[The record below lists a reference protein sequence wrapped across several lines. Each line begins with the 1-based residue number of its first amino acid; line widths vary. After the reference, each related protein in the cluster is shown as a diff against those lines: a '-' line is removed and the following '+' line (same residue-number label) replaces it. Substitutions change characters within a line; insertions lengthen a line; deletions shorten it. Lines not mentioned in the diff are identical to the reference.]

1 MKVTP
6 IEIRQKDFNKVFR
19 GYDKEEVDA
28 FLKSLSQEWEKLMDE
43 NRDVKKRLESAD
55 REVTRLREVESS
67 LFKTIKNAE
76 DTGASLIDHAQR
88 QSDLHMREAQMN
100 AEAIMSEA
108 RNRARK
114 TVEEGE
120 LEARTLVGKL
130 IDEVTMLQKEYAEIE
145 FKKQHAIQEIQALG
159 EGLLDR
165 VQREKSKSSRAETEQ
180 RIEKVID
187 AAKAINTIVADDFSG
202 HELKTIIKPTPVVVE
217 KTIVRDSDSPLFNLE
232 TIPLVYA
239 NKSVVDAKEG
249 LDKTAAKEEKMNV
262 SEVEKSIP
270 VIPATPASTK
280 SKDDSK
286 ESTGSFFDLI

>member
-6 IEIRQKDFNKVFR
+6 IEIRQKDFNKAFR

-43 NRDVKKRLESAD
+43 NRDVKNRLELSE
-55 REVTRLREVESS
+55 REVVRLREVESS

-76 DTGASLIDHAQR
+76 DTGTNLIEHAQR

-120 LEARTLVGKL
+120 YEARTLVAKL
-130 IDEVTMLQKEYAEIE
+130 IDEVRTLQKEHSEIE

-165 VQREKSKSSRAETEQ
+165 VQRENAKPNRIDTEQ
-180 RIEKVID
+180 RIGKVIE
-187 AAKAINTIVADDFSG
+187 AAKQIKTDVADDFSG
-202 HELKTIIKPTPVVVE
+202 HELKTIIKPISEVVD
-217 KTIVRDSDSPLFNLE
+217 KTIVRDPDAPLFNLA
-232 TIPLVYA
+232 TIPPVFEPTKKVDVIVDPIIEKKLEEL
-239 NKSVVDAKEG
+239 SVNEPEVKKIPIPKVEKPKEG
-249 LDKTAAKEEKMNV
+249 
-262 SEVEKSIP
+262 S
-270 VIPATPASTK
+270 
-280 SKDDSK
+280 
-286 ESTGSFFDLI
+286 GSFFDTI

>member
-1 MKVTP
+1 MKITP

-43 NRDVKKRLESAD
+43 NRDVKSRLEQAD
-55 REVTRLREVESS
+55 REITRLREVESS

-120 LEARTLVGKL
+120 VEARTLVAKL
-130 IDEVTMLQKEYAEIE
+130 VDEVTTLQKEYADIE

-159 EGLLDR
+159 EGLLER
-165 VQREKSKSSRAETEQ
+165 VQREKSKPNRAETEQ

-187 AAKAINTIVADDFSG
+187 AAKAINTTVADDFSG
-202 HELKTIIKPTPVVVE
+202 HELKTIIKPVSQVVDKE
-217 KTIVRDSDSPLFNLE
+217 IVRDADAPLFNLE
-232 TIPLVYA
+232 TIPPAHVS
-239 NKSVVDAKEG
+239 KP
-249 LDKTAAKEEKMNV
+249 AAEKVKEEAPKV
-262 SEVEKSIP
+262 LIQEEKI
-270 VIPATPASTK
+270 K

-286 ESTGSFFDLI
+286 EGSGSFFDSI

>member
-43 NRDVKKRLESAD
+43 NRDVKKRLELAD

-120 LEARTLVGKL
+120 LEARTLVSKL
-130 IDEVTMLQKEYAEIE
+130 IDEVTTLQKEYGEIE

-165 VQREKSKSSRAETEQ
+165 VQREKSKASRAETEQ

-187 AAKAINTIVADDFSG
+187 AAKSINTLVVDDFSG
-202 HELKTIIKPTPVVVE
+202 HELKTIIKPISVVD

-239 NKSVVDAKEG
+239 SKSVVDAKEE

-262 SEVEKSIP
+262 KEVEKSIP
-270 VIPATPASTK
+270 AIFSSTK

-286 ESTGSFFDLI
+286 ESTGSFFDSI